1 MIRPSRGED
10 RTWPQAKGRYAPAPQ
25 PAAARKETMEVGF
38 LGTGRMGK
46 AMAANLLKAGHRV
59 RAWDKSPE
67 PLHELERAGADIAA
81 NAADA
86 VRGDAVISMLP
97 NDAALREV
105 FLAGDLLKR
114 ARGGLVSVNMGT
126 VSLDCVDELVAAHDE
141 HNIPYVAATVFGR
154 PDVAAAGK
162 LAIMAAGDAAAI
174 DRVQPLFDAMG
185 HKTHRVGPEA
195 RHANIAKI
203 AGNLMVA
210 SAIEAIAEAAAL
222 LRKYRMSAPDV
233 LDVIITSLFNVP
245 VYQGYGRAIGGRQY
259 VPPGF
264 DLVLGMKD
272 VNLALKAGE
281 QANVPLPFASVLRD
295 AFLDAIANGDADK
308 DWSAIARVAAR
319 KAGLDD

>member
-1 MIRPSRGED
+1 
-10 RTWPQAKGRYAPAPQ
+10 
-25 PAAARKETMEVGF
+25 
-38 LGTGRMGK
+38 
-46 AMAANLLKAGHRV
+46 
-59 RAWDKSPE
+59 
-67 PLHELERAGADIAA
+67 
-81 NAADA
+81 
-86 VRGDAVISMLP
+86 
-97 NDAALREV
+97 
-105 FLAGDLLKR
+105 
-114 ARGGLVSVNMGT
+114 MGT
-126 VSLDCVDELVAAHDE
+126 VSLDCVDELVAAHSAR
-141 HNIPYVAATVFGR
+141 NIPYVAATVFGR

-162 LAIMAAGDAAAI
+162 LSIMAAGDAAAI

-185 HKTHRVGPEA
+185 QKTHRVGPEP

-210 SAIEAIAEAAAL
+210 CAIEAIAEAAAL
-222 LRKYRMSAPDV
+222 LRKFQMSAPDV

-245 VYQGYGRAIGGRQY
+245 VYQGYGRAIGGQQY

-319 KAGLDD
+319 KAGLGD

>member
-1 MIRPSRGED
+1 
-10 RTWPQAKGRYAPAPQ
+10 
-25 PAAARKETMEVGF
+25 MEVGF

-46 AMAANLLKAGHRV
+46 AMATNLLMAGHRL
-59 RAWDKSPE
+59 RAWDKSHE
-67 PLHELERAGADIAA
+67 PLRELERAGAHIAA

-105 FLAGDLLKR
+105 FIAGDLLRHAR
-114 ARGGLVSVNMGT
+114 AATVFVNMGT
-126 VSLDCVDELVAAHDE
+126 VSLDCVDELVAAHSAR
-141 HNIPYVAATVFGR
+141 NIPYVAATVFGR
-154 PDVAAAGK
+154 PDVAAVGK
-162 LAIMAAGDAAAI
+162 LSIMAAGDAAAI

-185 HKTHRVGPEA
+185 QKTYRVGPDP
-195 RHANIAKI
+195 RHSNIAKI

-210 SAIEAIAEAAAL
+210 CAIEAIAEAAAL
-222 LRKYRMSAPDV
+222 LRKYQLSAPDV

-245 VYQGYGRAIGGRQY
+245 VYQGYGRAIGGQQY

-295 AFLDAIANGDADK
+295 AFLDAIANGDGDK